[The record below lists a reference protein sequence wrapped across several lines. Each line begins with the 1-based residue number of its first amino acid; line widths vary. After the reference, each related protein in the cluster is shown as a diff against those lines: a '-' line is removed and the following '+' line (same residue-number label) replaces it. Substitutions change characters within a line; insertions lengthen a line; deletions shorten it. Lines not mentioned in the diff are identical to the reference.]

1 MILLWKT
8 LDKKYK
14 HFFVIIVFLLFISS
28 LLEMIGLSFIVPI
41 VLGAIDQNL
50 IENLKFA
57 SVFKSFFYGFDS
69 K

>member
-50 IENLKFA
+50 I
-57 SVFKSFFYGFDS
+57 
-69 K
+69 